1 MSNPLISSSP
11 TGIDKLNDDLL
22 SIVFFIVRG
31 PVYPIGHSLKS
42 AILLSIVCRRW
53 RNQAL
58 SLARL
63 WNTVHWHPGHGGD
76 QHVGAALAALDRSRN
91 APLAVQIML
100 VERPRSDVLLSD
112 LHDGRALL
120 RAVLLPQ
127 HLRRITEFSITVSD
141 PFWDDELFRPFSYP
155 GRLCM
160 PALRQLSISFG
171 MRTLRT
177 DLDVNIECSDLEEL
191 HVVGMKTRGPGRM
204 VGPSTKLVT
213 LAGGELNL
221 TDVVD
226 VLHHASRLQTFEI
239 GTMLGNLT
247 SIINDINP
255 EDVSSYARRIAGT
268 VANLCNF
275 SVYEL
280 STFHDF
286 ATLQLIIYT
295 SSIRRCHV
303 WQSFAESLVA
313 EEAWIEFLNLP
324 SVGEV
329 DELRLLGSRGEDIKF
344 VATKTGWTRHLYS
357 EKATA
362 FACLPLALDSHPP
375 ILSTLEVLTFDII
388 KWTPFM
394 HMVKSRG
401 ARMLRLTRIHLIMQ
415 QHRLALHQGMR
426 DYTGATID
434 MPRLECVGFD
444 IGSSTPPS
452 AYLTMRFLVIS
463 LQLLDCL
470 IPTPRGGV
478 AFVGGDDVKAA
489 LASQCEEISWSV
501 PAEERTVLH
510 EVAAA
515 LPPYILGTVEN
526 AGDV

>member
-1 MSNPLISSSP
+1 
-11 TGIDKLNDDLL
+11 
-22 SIVFFIVRG
+22 
-31 PVYPIGHSLKS
+31 
-42 AILLSIVCRRW
+42 
-53 RNQAL
+53 
-58 SLARL
+58 
-63 WNTVHWHPGHGGD
+63 
-76 QHVGAALAALDRSRN
+76 
-91 APLAVQIML
+91 
-100 VERPRSDVLLSD
+100 
-112 LHDGRALL
+112 
-120 RAVLLPQ
+120 
-127 HLRRITEFSITVSD
+127 
-141 PFWDDELFRPFSYP
+141 
-155 GRLCM
+155 
-160 PALRQLSISFG
+160 
-171 MRTLRT
+171 
-177 DLDVNIECSDLEEL
+177 
-191 HVVGMKTRGPGRM
+191 M

-247 SIINDINP
+247 SIINDIDA

-268 VANLCNF
+268 VTNLCNF

-280 STFHDF
+280 STFRDF
-286 ATLQLIIYT
+286 ATLQLIIST

-303 WQSFAESLVA
+303 WQSFSESLVA

-329 DELRLLGSRGEDIKF
+329 DELRLLGNRGEDIKF
-344 VATKTGWTRHLYS
+344 VATKTGRTSHLYS

-388 KWTPFM
+388 KWTAFM
-394 HMVKSRG
+394 HIVESRG

-415 QHRLALHQGMR
+415 QHSGDWLALHEGMR

-434 MPRLECVGFD
+434 MPRLECIGFD
-444 IGSSTPPS
+444 IGWSTPPS

-470 IPTPRGGV
+470 NPTPRGGV

-489 LASQCEEISWSV
+489 LASRCEEVAESV

-526 AGDV
+526 TRDV